1 MSQPT
6 DAGLQRQRIMQL
18 VVMAAGPS
26 VSGHAAAHR
35 YDENA
40 ECTVRFAVVG
50 SFSVLHGEDRIS
62 PATNRKTIND
72 QPSRGQP
79 QGAAQT

>member
-6 DAGLQRQRIMQL
+6 DTAVQRQRIMQL

-26 VSGHAAAHR
+26 VSGRAAAHR

-40 ECTVRFAVVG
+40 ECAVRFAIVG
-50 SFSVLHGEDRIS
+50 SFSVLHGEHRIS
-62 PATNRKTIND
+62 PATSRKTNND

-79 QGAAQT
+79 QGAVQT